1 MNLFDDRWRG
11 TWKKQIK
18 LATRCNVNEQDG
30 KNNAEMQTKWTKMTW
45 KTFERLLDEVET
57 GLFKA

>member
-30 KNNAEMQTKWTKMTW
+30 KNNAEM
-45 KTFERLLDEVET
+45 
-57 GLFKA
+57 